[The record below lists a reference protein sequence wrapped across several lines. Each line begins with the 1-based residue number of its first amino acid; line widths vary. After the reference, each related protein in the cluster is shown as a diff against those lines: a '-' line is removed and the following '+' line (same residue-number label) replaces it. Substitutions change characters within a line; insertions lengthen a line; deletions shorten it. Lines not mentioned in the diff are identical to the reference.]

1 MTKNT
6 KILLG
11 VAAVAG
17 LGYYFFMKPKAT
29 ASFMN
34 AEGGQGCPCKKIVGE
49 DTTSDGRPLYECA
62 GGHYCKTKRKAQ
74 Q

>member
-34 AEGGQGCPCKKIVGE
+34 VEGGKGCPCKKVVGTE
-49 DTTSDGRPLYECA
+49 GDFNECA
-62 GGHYCKTKRKAQ
+62 GGHFCKQRGKA
-74 Q
+74 

>member
-34 AEGGQGCPCKKIVGE
+34 AEGGKGCPCKKVVAK
-49 DTTSDGRPLYECA
+49 DGDYNECA
-62 GGHYCKTKRKAQ
+62 GGHFCKQRGKAES
-74 Q
+74 

>member
-17 LGYYFFMKPKAT
+17 LGYYFFMKPKT

-34 AEGGQGCPCKKIVGE
+34 VEGGGKGCPCKKVVAK
-49 DTTSDGRPLYECA
+49 DGDYNECA
-62 GGHYCKTKRKAQ
+62 GGHFCKGKQ
-74 Q
+74 QL

>member
-17 LGYYFFMKPKAT
+17 LGYYFFMMPKK

-34 AEGGQGCPCKKIVGE
+34 VEGGKGCPCKKVVGR
-49 DTTSDGRPLYECA
+49 DGDYNECA
-62 GGHYCKTKRKAQ
+62 GGHYCKRGGKSEM
-74 Q
+74 